1 MGRLGCNSRSC
12 HGSFQGRGGF
22 RLSLFG
28 YDFKADHD
36 ALLDKKAGR
45 VDLETPELS
54 KVLQKPTMGIPHKG
68 GKRMEPEGWAYRLL
82 VRWIE
87 DGAKGVNNPPKFDR
101 LEVIPEEVVFD
112 EAGKTTPLQVIAH
125 WADGTSEDV
134 TCLSRFRT
142 NDEAVA
148 EVNEDGVITSKG
160 KGDTHVVAFYDNG
173 VAVTQVLAPLS
184 DKVGS
189 QYPDV
194 PAPTKIDALVV
205 AKLKKLGIV
214 PSEVCTDAEFL
225 RRVSIDL
232 TGTLPGSREIE
243 AFLAETSPNKREAK
257 VDELLG
263 RKTYSAY
270 WANKLCEITGDSP
283 RLFQGQLLNEEQARQ
298 WYEWVEKRV
307 RENMPY
313 DQLVA
318 GIVLATSRKPGQSYD
333 DYIKERATYFRP
345 DKPADFSECETMP
358 YYWARRI
365 VNTPEEK
372 ALSFS
377 HTFLGVRMECAQC
390 HKHPFDQWTQDDFKQ
405 FTAFFT
411 PVRYAIGPD
420 GRQKA
425 LAMRKDLGI
434 DKLPGGQAQREL
446 ARLAREGTV
455 VPWQEVLIVRAAAN
469 GPGPAAKAQ
478 AKGNAAAG
486 RVITPKLLGGEVVP
500 RSAKEDPRKPLM
512 DWMRSKDNPYF
523 ARALINR
530 VWANDFGRG
539 IVNPPDD
546 MNLANPPGNAALLDY
561 LAEGFIAHDFDMKW
575 LHREITL
582 SQTYQRSWKAN
593 ETNTLD
599 EKNFSRAIVRRLP
612 AEVVIDAI
620 AQVTAGPVELAVW
633 MDKPGL
639 EERAIGPKGG
649 AGLPRRNGGGEF
661 AFRVFGRSTR
671 EVNCDCSTSNEPNLL
686 QSIFLQND
694 GSLYAQIDRPGGWV
708 DQRSGNTARLANRDR
723 ADTVKTIA
731 KLEKEIADLDE
742 KTRVHEDDPTVTD
755 SHLALAKLRERL
767 ADRRNRLAKVPKS
780 GPARPD
786 RRRAGHPRRVSASP
800 GTSPDRCRSRPL
812 ERAFFAGRDEGEG
825 HARPALGVAQ
835 YQGIHH
841 QPLRESAAE
850 HVSQR
855 TGFRTD
861 RGRSLARHQSRQSRR
876 PGGDRSLRGS
886 PDGRGSRK
894 APTEAQA
901 PRRPEGAPRRGGF
914 LDRDLGRL
922 RRARG
927 LRIVRADDRFPG
939 SEQGFSFTRS
949 DS

>member
-1 MGRLGCNSRSC
+1 MIRRTAPIIAVLAFTLATGFAAFAEDVRPKDQLRPASERFGVEDVTESPDFQRHVLPLMGRLGCNNRSC

-36 ALLDKKAGR
+36 ALLDKKSVR

-54 KVLQKPTMGIPHKG
+54 KILEKPTLAIPHKG
-68 GKRMEPEGWAYRLL
+68 GKRIEPESWAYRLL
-82 VRWIE
+82 VRWVE
-87 DGAKGVNNPPKFDR
+87 DGAKGVSNPPKFDR
-101 LEVIPEEVVFD
+101 LEVTPSEVVFD
-112 EAGKTTPLQVIAH
+112 AAGKSTPLKVVAY
-125 WADGTSEDV
+125 WADGSSEDV

-148 EVNEDGVITSKG
+148 EVNLDGVITSKG

-173 VAVTQVLAPLS
+173 VGVVQVLAPLS
-184 DKVGS
+184 DKVGAK
-189 QYPDV
+189 YPDV
-194 PAPTKIDALVV
+194 PTPTNIDALVV

-232 TGTLPGSREIE
+232 TGTLPTPKEVES
-243 AFLAETSPNKREAK
+243 FLAETSPNKREAK

-307 RENMPY
+307 RENIPY
-313 DQLVA
+313 DRLVA

-333 DYIKERATYFRP
+333 DFLKERATYFRP
-345 DKPADFSECETMP
+345 EKPADFSERETMP
-358 YYWARRI
+358 YYWSRRI

-411 PVRYAIGPD
+411 PVRFAVAPD

-425 LAMRKDLGI
+425 LAMRKDLGV
-434 DKLPGGQAQREL
+434 DKLPGGMAQREL
-446 ARLAREGTV
+446 ARLAREGAV
-455 VPWQEVLIVRAAAN
+455 IPWQEVFILRA
-469 GPGPAAKAQ
+469 GPGGLMPGPNAQ
-478 AKGNAAAG
+478 AKGGTGPNN

-523 ARALINR
+523 ARAFINR

-575 LHREITL
+575 LHREIVL

-593 ETNTLD
+593 ETNALD
-599 EKNFSRAIVRRLP
+599 EKNFSRAVVRRLP

-620 AQVTAGPVELAVW
+620 AQVTAGPAELGVW
-633 MDKPGL
+633 MDSAGL

-649 AGLPRRNGGGEF
+649 AGVPRRNGGEF
-661 AFRVFGRSTR
+661 AQRVFGRSTR

-694 GSLYAQIDRPGGWV
+694 SSLYGQIDRQGGWV
-708 DQRSGNTARLANRDR
+708 DERSGNVARLAARDR
-723 ADTVKTIA
+723 ADVQKTIA
-731 KLEKEIADLDE
+731 KLEKEIADLDQ
-742 KTRVHEDDPTVTD
+742 KITAGADDPTVTD
-755 SHLALAKLRERL
+755 GHLALAKLRERL
-767 ADRRNRLAKVPKS
+767 TDRQNRLAKLPKLEPP
-780 GPARPD
+780 GPMVAEQVIREAYL
-786 RRRAGHPRRVSASP
+786 R
-800 GTSPDRCRSRPL
+800 
-812 ERAFFAGRDEGEG
+812 
-825 HARPALGVAQ
+825 ALGRRPTDAEVA
-835 YQGIHH
+835 
-841 QPLRESAAE
+841 RTAE
-850 HVSQR
+850 H
-855 TGFRTD
+855 FRQATTKV
-861 RGRSLARHQSRQSRR
+861 
-876 PGGDRSLRGS
+876 
-886 PDGRGSRK
+886 K
-894 APTEAQA
+894 AM
-901 PRRPEGAPRRGGF
+901 
-914 LDRDLGRL
+914 RDLL
-922 RRARG
+922 WA
-927 LRIVRADDRFPG
+927 LLNTK
-939 SEQGFSFTRS
+939 EFTTNH
-949 DS
+949 